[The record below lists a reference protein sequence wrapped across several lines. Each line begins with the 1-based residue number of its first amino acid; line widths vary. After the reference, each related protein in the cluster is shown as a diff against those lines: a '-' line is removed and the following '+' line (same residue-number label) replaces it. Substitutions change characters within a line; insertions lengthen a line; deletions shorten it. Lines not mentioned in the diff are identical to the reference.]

1 MADFI
6 TPNTEMP
13 AFLMFPRFLL
23 DADISETSKLVYLV
37 LLDRARLSQKNEGWT
52 DKNGH
57 VFIVFPIED
66 LEQVLHKG
74 ERTIRRS
81 LDTLAKLGLIQRRHQ
96 GVGKAD
102 IIHVKLPGSQKC
114 PPRADE
120 NDHSERSEMSGQGGQ
135 KRPGSNNN
143 LKRMKE
149 PEGKSKSAPIARGIH
164 GNVFLTE
171 EEYADLRRSVSGCDS
186 YIEKLS
192 SYMASTGKRY
202 QSHHATIRS
211 WAGRDGKLSTRP
223 RYECKEDESL

>member
-1 MADFI
+1 M
-6 TPNTEMP
+6 N
-13 AFLMFPRFLL
+13 
-23 DADISETSKLVYLV
+23 
-37 LLDRARLSQKNEGWT
+37 
-52 DKNGH
+52 
-57 VFIVFPIED
+57 
-66 LEQVLHKG
+66 LEL
-74 ERTIRRS
+74 
-81 LDTLAKLGLIQRRHQ
+81 
-96 GVGKAD
+96 
-102 IIHVKLPGSQKC
+102 
-114 PPRADE
+114 
-120 NDHSERSEMSGQGGQ
+120 
-135 KRPGSNNN
+135 N